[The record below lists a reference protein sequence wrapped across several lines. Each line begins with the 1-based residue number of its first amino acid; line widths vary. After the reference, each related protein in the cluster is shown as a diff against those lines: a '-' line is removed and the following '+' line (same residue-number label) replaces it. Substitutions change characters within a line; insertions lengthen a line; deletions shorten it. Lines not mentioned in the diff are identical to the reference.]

1 MRRSPQIAVK
11 ALKTLLLK
19 NQKKAKELSQEQFLR
34 ELMASKEVE
43 ILKELEKKVHQLDAS
58 LHCELEAISGHHHSA
73 ALSIFSSH
81 GEDL

>member
-1 MRRSPQIAVK
+1 MRPSEEDCNSVSPGGKAVRRSPQIEVK

-19 NQKKAKELSQEQFLR
+19 NQNKAKELSQEQFLR

-58 LHCELEAISGHHHSA
+58 LHCEL
-73 ALSIFSSH
+73 
-81 GEDL
+81 